1 MLICTHDLKKSL
13 LGGLP
18 ATIPW
23 VIICVVII
31 DVDVWLFFK
40 FMKFLC
46 FYGYLLV
53 LHEPL
58 VLSICKNCPSTNSL
72 NKVVFRSRGE
82 KFWRV
87 TLDISTH
94 I

>member
-53 LHEPL
+53 LHEP
-58 VLSICKNCPSTNSL
+58 
-72 NKVVFRSRGE
+72 
-82 KFWRV
+82 
-87 TLDISTH
+87 
-94 I
+94 